1 MDKLAQAAR
10 ELLSAGESAH
20 EPAALAERATRA
32 LDELAAHLSR
42 IVGRDGVLA
51 VLDRSIVLASAE
63 LPWLAEA
70 KRAATHRSSESVY
83 AALSSAMGAQP
94 PEVVIE
100 SFVAVLSKFIGLLG
114 NLIGES
120 LVWRLVE
127 EVWPTIFPFDVK
139 ETS

>member
-1 MDKLAQAAR
+1 MYKLVQAAR
-10 ELLSAGESAH
+10 GLLSAEGSVH
-20 EPAALAERATRA
+20 DPAVLAERATRA

-51 VLDRSIVLASAE
+51 VLDRSVLLASAE
-63 LPWLAEA
+63 LPWLADA
-70 KRAATHRSSESVY
+70 KQAATHRSSESVY
-83 AALSSAMGAQP
+83 EALRSAMAAQP
-94 PEVVIE
+94 PEAVIE

-120 LVWRLVE
+120 LVLRLVE

-139 ETS
+139 EPS